1 MKKILIAA
9 ALMLTVAAFGATKD
23 DFAGFYKGEVL
34 DKIPYPF
41 GAEREIFAEVY
52 RGPNQTY
59 RVKFVQDIFRRA
71 EEHAVFD
78 GLKAKDGKITVK
90 GGQGMTFKDVDC
102 EITPEE
108 ITATFKAGNKKA
120 KMHLKRLN
128 YVSPT
133 MGKKPL
139 EGAVVLFDGKDTS
152 QWTLQDGSPC
162 NWEIKDGAML
172 VKTDAKDAKGKR
184 KNSSIVSKEK
194 FGHCYLHLEFKV
206 PAMYE
211 NLGQARANSGV
222 IFFNKY
228 YYEIQILDSFG
239 TPAFWN
245 ECGSLYRQVPPQM
258 NASLEPETWQTYDI
272 EYALYRLP
280 QRRARSGNDAFELAH
295 ELWPD
300 QGGRQKRLQ
309 GLFEGSHA
317 DNASRPWQP
326 GNVQKYLGQ
335 EARLIKI
342 YHFYFSQKARRKIDA
357 FFFAAEIANFKC
369 ILT

>member
-1 MKKILIAA
+1 MWLSIEGKPMKKILIAA

-272 EYALYRLP
+272 EYVPAKF
-280 QRRARSGNDAFELAH
+280 SGDRIIDNPRFTVYLNGVRVQEMTPLS
-295 ELWPD
+295 WPTNYGPTKA
-300 QGGRQKRLQ
+300 GGKNAYKDFSKDPMPIMLQ
-309 GLFEGSHA
+309 DH
-317 DNASRPWQP
+317 
-326 GNVQKYLGQ
+326 GNPVMFRNIWVKKL
-335 EARLIKI
+335 
-342 YHFYFSQKARRKIDA
+342 D
-357 FFFAAEIANFKC
+357 
-369 ILT
+369 